1 MTRGIRSRAR
11 GISLSAVTITA
22 LSILA
27 LAIPAAGQAVV
38 DIEGVTPQQ
47 LPDYDSRA
55 SVAPSADQL
64 AAANALGADVSWN
77 RFGVASSVSN
87 GGAFIAKGL
96 QAPDAVSAAR
106 NWLEANKV
114 LFRLDSTDSLV
125 AVTSKP
131 FTGTTNDYAIVF
143 RQQADGVASTDG
155 IATVALV
162 GSRDAGWNVAYA
174 SSSLAGGSTEATG
187 DVELAPA
194 EAWAQAA
201 QDAGMNVSVVDVAAQ
216 TTNADGTT
224 LVVRGM
230 SQVQHVKR
238 AVFATPH
245 EGARA
250 AYDATVT
257 AGTGGNLKSY
267 QLVVD
272 AQTGDLL
279 YRQNQV
285 DNLTDNPTWLA
296 PRHSMP
302 YNPMNAYPWNYPTT
316 DGRSLFCWT
325 ATAGCQVV
333 ASDNPAT
340 NSYPGGVASKV
351 PWDVQLD
358 VAGTNLGTT
367 ATVGNNV
374 DDARVWSGSH
384 GIYGNPALVRET
396 SATRDYQ
403 PPFTDAWY
411 TSQCNPDNVNAT
423 INPLGNDIEASTTS
437 LFVGH
442 NIMHD
447 WAYYLGF
454 DEGHWNAQQYN
465 NGVTTVDPSPPPGG
479 PVLAPLGNDGLIGNA
494 QSGAASGSRD
504 NANMS
509 TGADGQH
516 PTTNQFVW
524 QPLAG
529 SFYAP
534 CVDGAYDFSVF
545 GHEYG
550 HLIENRMIGKGVG
563 ARQGTHAGSMGE
575 AFGDFD
581 ALAAF
586 NELHL
591 PVPVGS
597 TKYTE
602 GAYATGNPYNG
613 IRDFLA
619 GEPMGGQFPAP
630 SQNPHTDPLNYGN
643 FGFDIVGT
651 EVHAD
656 GEIWVAVQI
665 ALRELFLTNAK
676 SHGFPAPTD
685 ALDISCARGQTAPDQ
700 CPGDRRWIQ
709 DYYDAMVLMP
719 RGTTMIQ
726 ARDAMLAADLARYTA
741 DPAWG
746 DNHDLLWQGF
756 AMYGFGNTS
765 NTVSNGDANPVPAFD
780 APASVINNATINF
793 SVDSKEGSAVP
804 VNAQIFVGDY
814 SARSTAIADTNP
826 ATVSD
831 GTNATSNLD
840 NVVPILP
847 NGAGSLAGGTTD
859 ANQRWEYY
867 NFVAVA
873 PGYGHVRFRVKNLK
887 AGEVRNITIHMP
899 TNYASAAQGATI
911 TTDAPATG
919 TNVTPASLIDDNE
932 GTSNIQSCTP
942 TATCL
947 VPVNGRWVV
956 IKLGN
961 TAGIEINRLG
971 VSAMF
976 SSRFVGLRSFDAY
989 SCRAGKVAANPTC
1002 DGSIDAGWTK
1012 IITGPVDS
1020 FPGVNPRPGTQ
1031 DESLRYFTASPQPV
1045 ATHVK
1050 FVVTNN
1056 QCTGQPSFQGDQDL
1070 DPANN
1075 AECRTGIR
1083 RSEVHTAEIE
1093 VFAAKPTADGTLVST
1108 G

>member
-1 MTRGIRSRAR
+1 MKAGTRSRWP
-11 GISLSAVTITA
+11 GMSFGAVIITV

-27 LAIPAAGQAVV
+27 LSLPAAGQAVV
-38 DIEGVTPQQ
+38 NIEGVTPEQ

-55 SVAPSADQL
+55 SVAPSAVQV
-64 AAANALGADVSWN
+64 AAANALGADVTWN

-87 GGAFIAKGL
+87 SGAYVSKGI
-96 QAPDAVSAAR
+96 QAPDAISAAR
-106 NWLEANKV
+106 KWLDANKV
-114 LFRLDSTDSLV
+114 LFGLDSTESLV
-125 AVTSKP
+125 AVTSQP
-131 FTGTTNDYAIVF
+131 FVGTTNDYAIVF
-143 RQQADGVASTDG
+143 RQMADNLTSTDGVAS
-155 IATVALV
+155 VALV
-162 GSRDAGWNVAYA
+162 GSKESGWNVTYA
-174 SSSLAGGSTEATG
+174 SSSLAGGSTDATG
-187 DVELAPA
+187 DVQLAPA
-194 EAWAQAA
+194 EAWVQAA
-201 QDAGMNVSVVDVAAQ
+201 QEAGVDKSVVDVTSQTKTAA
-216 TTNADGTT
+216 GTALT
-224 LVVRGM
+224 VNGLSQEQLV
-230 SQVQHVKR
+230 KE
-238 AVFATPH
+238 AVFATPYH
-245 EGARA
+245 GAKS
-250 AYDATVT
+250 AYEATVT
-257 AGTGGNLKSY
+257 AGTGDDLQSY
-267 QLVVD
+267 QVVVD
-272 AQTGDLL
+272 AQNGELL
-279 YRQNQV
+279 SRQSLV
-285 DNLTDNPTWLA
+285 DNLAGNPTWKA

-316 DGRSLFCWT
+316 DGRAVFCWT
-325 ATAGCQVV
+325 ATAGCEVV
-333 ASDNPAT
+333 VSDNPAT
-340 NSYPGGVASKV
+340 NTYPGGVASKF

-358 VAGTNLGTT
+358 VAGTNLNTT
-367 ATVGNNV
+367 QTEGNNV
-374 DDARVWSGSH
+374 DDARLWSGNH
-384 GIYGNPALVRET
+384 GVYGNPALVRAS

-403 PPFTDAWY
+403 PAFTDAWY
-411 TSQCNPDNVNAT
+411 TSQCNPDNVNAAT
-423 INPLGNDIEASTTS
+423 NPLGNDIEASTVS

-442 NIMHD
+442 NVMHD
-447 WAYYLGF
+447 FSYYLGF

-465 NGVTTVDPSPPPGG
+465 NGVVLNDPSPPPGG
-479 PVLAPLGNDGLIGNA
+479 PTIPAPLGNDGLIGNA
-494 QSGAASGSRD
+494 QSGAATGSRD
-504 NANMS
+504 NANMN
-509 TGADGQH
+509 TGADGAH

-524 QPLAG
+524 EPLAG

-581 ALAAF
+581 ALEAF

-591 PVPVGS
+591 PVPTGAN
-597 TKYTE
+597 KYTE

-619 GEPMGGQFPAP
+619 GEPMGGEFPAP
-630 SQNPHTDPLNYGN
+630 GQNPHTDPLNYGN

-685 ALDISCARGQTAPDQ
+685 ALDISCAHGQTAAQ
-700 CPGDRRWIQ
+700 NCPGDRRWIQ

-726 ARDAMLAADLARYTA
+726 ARDAMLAADLARFGGA
-741 DPAWG
+741 
-746 DNHDLLWQGF
+746 NRDLLWQGF
-756 AMYGFGNTS
+756 AMYGFGQTS
-765 NTVSNGDANPVPAFD
+765 NTVSNADANPVPAFD
-780 APASVINNATINF
+780 APSGFGITNATINF
-793 SVDSKEGSAVP
+793 TVDSKEGSALP

-814 SARSTAIADTNP
+814 SARSTQIADTNP

-840 NVVPILP
+840 NVVPIVP
-847 NGAGSLAGGTTD
+847 NGAGSLAGGTTE
-859 ANQRWEYY
+859 ANNRWQYY

-873 PGYGHVRFRVKNLK
+873 PGYGISRFRVKNLK
-887 AGEVRNITIHMP
+887 PGEVRNITIHLP

-919 TNVTPASLIDDNE
+919 TNVTPANLIDDNE
-932 GTSNIQSCTP
+932 GTSNTQSCTP

-956 IKLGN
+956 IKLGGIPP
-961 TAGIEINRLG
+961 AGIEVNRLG

-989 SCRAGKVAANPTC
+989 ICRAGKVEANPTC

-1012 IITGPVDS
+1012 IITGQADS

-1031 DESLRYFTASPQPV
+1031 DESLRYFNATPQPL

-1108 G
+1108 N